1 MTTTTRPSTPRRT
14 IGRSRT
20 VAGLGAG
27 IAATALVVLGPAA
40 AASAHVH
47 VTPSST
53 EAGATSELAF
63 TFSHGCDGSPTTGVA
78 VTIPE
83 EVPAVTLIANPGWDV
98 ALDVADGRVVRFTA
112 DEPMPDGVRETLELE
127 VTLPEDAAD
136 GTVLAFP
143 ALQSCEVGES
153 DWSSD
158 DQASETPAPILT
170 IGEAAEAHG
179 HGAAA
184 GAAEAAG
191 AEHAEHEAEA
201 AVAPAADA
209 GSGATL
215 PVAIAALVAAAVAAV
230 LSAIALRRQRAT
242 R

>member
-1 MTTTTRPSTPRRT
+1 MTTTRPRT
-14 IGRSRT
+14 RRSRA

-63 TFSHGCDGSPTTGVA
+63 TFSHGCDGSPTTGVV
-78 VTIPE
+78 VTIPDG
-83 EVPAVTLIANPGWDV
+83 VSAVTLIANPGWDV

-184 GAAEAAG
+184 GGTEAAG

-201 AVAPAADA
+201 AAAPAADG